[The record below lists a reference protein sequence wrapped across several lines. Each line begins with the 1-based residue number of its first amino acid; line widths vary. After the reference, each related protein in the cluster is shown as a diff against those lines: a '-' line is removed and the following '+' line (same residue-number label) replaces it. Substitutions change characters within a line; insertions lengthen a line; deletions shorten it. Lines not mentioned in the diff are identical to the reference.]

1 MNRDFLKDST
11 RVVIKI
17 GTNSIMKTTD
27 EIDYHKL
34 DRLSFVCSAL
44 QQQGKEVILV
54 TSGAVGVG
62 ACTLNMK
69 EYPEKTSDLQALA
82 SVGQGALM
90 NLYSRFFQHYDQYV
104 GQILMTRD
112 IIDFPISYTNC
123 KSAINSLLERKIIPV
138 INENDA
144 ISVDEK
150 TYNRRF
156 GENDTLAAI
165 VTELVDADLLIIM
178 SDVDGLYDENPRTNE
193 FAKLIPAVGQVD
205 TDILSMANGTG
216 SLFSTGGM
224 ETKLKA
230 AKYLIEN
237 NKSMIITSA
246 ENPALI
252 FNILEGEEIGT
263 LFKKNILEAALQG
276 EEI

>member
-1 MNRDFLKDST
+1 MDRNFLKDSK

-165 VTELVDADLLIIM
+165 VTELVDADLLIIL
-178 SDVDGLYDENPRTNE
+178 SDVDGLYDENPHTNE

-252 FNILEGEEIGT
+252 FNILEGDEIGT
-263 LFKKNILEAALQG
+263 LFKKNILETALQG